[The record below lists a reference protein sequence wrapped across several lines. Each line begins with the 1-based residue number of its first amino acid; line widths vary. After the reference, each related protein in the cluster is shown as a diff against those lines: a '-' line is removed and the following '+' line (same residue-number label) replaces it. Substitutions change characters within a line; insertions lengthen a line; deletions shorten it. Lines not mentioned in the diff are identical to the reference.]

1 MSISKFIDDVVA
13 GNASAAKENLNNLL
27 SSRAFENIDAQKR
40 QVTGAIFGGQNQES
54 EEITDNEE
62 AVYEEE
68 LDEATEAEDHRNF
81 HDRVNETLKHGS
93 FSKVPGYQHRDNSRD
108 QTSSMN
114 HHGWFHH
121 DKHGSRPYS
130 VSAHRDDKGTKL
142 HIEPHIESSNEYSPN
157 RGHPSGSGDK
167 IHKEWH
173 DKAKK
178 IAKSINDNTPHKA
191 KVVTH
196 TSRMLNSHTDQF
208 EMGKHL
214 PHVEVRMTKNKQ
226 EPEKASSSSSS
237 PGSSQRSDPRSEF
250 MSRPGEVARQTR
262 VARSAF
268 SSSFGGDASNYRR

>member
-1 MSISKFIDDVVA
+1 MNLQEMINHIAA
-13 GNASAAKENLNNLL
+13 GDSMAAKESIENAL
-27 SSRAFENIDAQKR
+27 SAKAFDALQSRKQEIAS
-40 QVTGAIFGGQNQES
+40 TLFGGQNQES

-81 HDRVNETLKHGS
+81 HDRVNETLKSGS
-93 FSKVPGYQHRDNSRD
+93 FSKVPGYKHRDNSRD
-108 QTSSMN
+108 HASDMN
-114 HHGWFHH
+114 HHGWIHTSK
-121 DKHGSRPYS
+121 DDNRPYS
-130 VSAHRDDKGTKL
+130 VHAHRDSEGSKL
-142 HIEPHIESSNEYSPN
+142 QIHPDVRHSNEYSPHQ
-157 RGHPSGSGDK
+157 GLPSGEK
-167 IHKEWH
+167 IHKKHH
-173 DKAKK
+173 DEAKK
-178 IAKSINDNTPHKA
+178 IADNINNNTPHKA

-196 TSRMLNSHTDQF
+196 ESKSFNSRSGKF

-214 PHVEVRMTKNKQ
+214 PHVEVRMAKNKQ